1 MTFPVFVKYIM
12 YRCDEDATG
21 NIMTSFNYNLNQKIE
36 TVRQCQVVVAGAGPA
51 GICAALTAAQMG
63 CDTVLIERHSMPGG
77 MAYAGEVSP
86 FMLNH
91 LDEESMDHPLYAD
104 WLSRMGKY
112 HSAATLN
119 YIDDKMGPKWGKL
132 YINKY
137 YAALSAEDMLNA
149 AGVKVLY
156 EHTLFD
162 TVKENGQIKT
172 LILHNRSGLTAV
184 SGEVYIDA
192 TGDGVLAAQAG
203 CKIEIGND
211 EGLCQPMTWCFK
223 VAPVRIPDEDFWC
236 GEWRKKIQQEY
247 SKAKAA
253 GDLSCPRENILM
265 FQSTTPDTVHF
276 NTTRVVLHDPLDSG
290 SYQEAGMI
298 AREQIREFLFWL
310 RNRIE
315 GFENAEIVSMGQQLG
330 IRESRRVI
338 GKFCLTADDLYR
350 RRKFPDAIA
359 RCNYPVDI
367 HSPSGSGTTYTA
379 AADYSDYYEIPFRCL
394 IPQGCDNLLTA
405 GRIISSDHITNS
417 SLRIM
422 PVCCATGQGAGAGAA
437 LAVKNGLLPGQ
448 VNGIQVRTE
457 LIDFGAFL
465 GASKL

>member
-1 MTFPVFVKYIM
+1 MS
-12 YRCDEDATG
+12 AL
-21 NIMTSFNYNLNQKIE
+21 NYNLNREIE
-36 TVRQCQVVVAGAGPA
+36 FIHHAQVVVAGAGPA
-51 GICAALTAAQMG
+51 GICAALTAAEMG
-63 CDTVLIERHSMPGG
+63 CDTLLVERYSMPGG

-91 LDEESMDHPLYAD
+91 LGEESMDHPLYAR
-104 WLSRMGKY
+104 WIARMSRY
-112 HSAATLN
+112 QTAATGV
-119 YIDDKMGPKWGKL
+119 YTAEKMGPKWGKL

-137 YAALSAEDMLNA
+137 YAALSAEDMLKE

-162 TVKENGQIKT
+162 CIKENGHIKA

-184 SGEVYIDA
+184 SGEVFIDA
-192 TGDGVLAAQAG
+192 TGDAVLSAQAG
-203 CKIEIGND
+203 CKIAVGND
-211 EGLCQPMTWCFK
+211 DGLCQPMTWCFK
-223 VAPVRIPDEDFWC
+223 VAPVNIPDEDFWR

-247 SKAKAA
+247 AKAKAA
-253 GDLSCPRENILM
+253 GILSCPRENILM
-265 FQSTTPDTVHF
+265 FQSTAPNTVHF
-276 NTTRVVLHDPLDSG
+276 NTTRVVLHDPLDAV

-310 RNRIE
+310 RDKAA

-338 GKFCLTADDLYR
+338 GEFRLTAEDLYR
-350 RRKFPDAIA
+350 KQKFPDAIA

-367 HSPSGSGTTYTA
+367 HSPSGSGTTYST
-379 AADYSDYYEIPFRCL
+379 AADYSDYYEIPYRAL

-437 LAVKNGLLPGQ
+437 LAVKNGLPPGK
-448 VNGIQVRTE
+448 VNGICVRKE

-465 GASKL
+465 GESENQTKRRDEK